1 MLRYIMYA
9 IPIILILFLIHRY
22 CTDLQ
27 TPSVARTDE
36 ILPKRLA
43 VQNER
48 TIPAKK
54 LSWDI
59 MGQNCRR
66 RIRSWPT
73 YTMRWLA
80 LARRRIN
87 KHDPSD
93 PTSVWLSKSHIESIF
108 PPKVPMWKK
117 IMCMVPGIIASFF
130 HPISPVVCLTI
141 LLPFGLYIIGAMV
154 SSICL
159 STVEF
164 MKQSLFPCRWP
175 CSRNMTSKRKYG
187 MTLLYVTMCLLLVGT
202 ANATRK
208 VKHDEDPDFKASSS
222 ARSARCRAR

>member
-1 MLRYIMYA
+1 MVAGVL
-9 IPIILILFLIHRY
+9 LFLIHRY
-22 CTDLQ
+22 CTEFQ
-27 TPSVARTDE
+27 PPSVASSDE
-36 ILPKRLA
+36 ILPKRPA

-59 MGQNCRR
+59 MGRKCRR

-73 YTMRWLA
+73 YSMRWLA
-80 LARRRIN
+80 LARRRVN

-117 IMCMVPGIIASFF
+117 IMSMVLGIIVSFF
-130 HPISPVVCLTI
+130 HPISPVVGLII
-141 LLPFGLYIIGAMV
+141 LLPMGLYIIGALV
-154 SSICL
+154 TSISL
-159 STVEF
+159 TTVEF
-164 MKQSLFPCRWP
+164 LKQTLFPCRWP
-175 CSRNMTSKRKYG
+175 SSRNMTCKRKHG

-202 ANATRK
+202 AHATRK
-208 VKHDEDPDFKASSS
+208 VKHDDDPDFKASSS
-222 ARSARCRAR
+222 ARSVKCRAR